1 MPRKIDWNPACPYIT
16 AAHQPWW
23 SYGRCRSTTTS
34 PVVMR
39 SAISVV
45 ANRPSGVSS
54 PWDTK
59 MNVRVSV
66 VSKPPT
72 SGRWAYTPSRT

>member
-1 MPRKIDWNPACPYIT
+1 MPRKIEVEAGLPYIT

-23 SYGRCRSTTTS
+23 SYGRWRSTTTS

-45 ANRPSGVSS
+45 AKRPSGVSR

-59 MNVRVSV
+59 MKVSVSV

-72 SGRWAYTPSRT
+72 SGRWAYTPSST